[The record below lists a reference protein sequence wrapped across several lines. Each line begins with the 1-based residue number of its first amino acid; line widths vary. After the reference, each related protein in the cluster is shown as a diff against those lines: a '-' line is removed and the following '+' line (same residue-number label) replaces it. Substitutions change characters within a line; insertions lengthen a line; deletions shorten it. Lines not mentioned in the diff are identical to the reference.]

1 DGPLPTHFEAIE
13 SPVPNLLYPQRDNP
27 TIKLFDV
34 AGNEKD
40 PPLDGEF
47 PIVATT
53 YRLTEHYLSGPMSRF
68 DSWLNELQ
76 PEMFVEISPELAEQ
90 RGIQHGGWM
99 VVWNRRAA
107 IEAKAMVTPRMTPLM
122 VNGKTLH
129 QIGLP
134 FHWGYS
140 GETPG
145 AMANDLT
152 SIVTDPN
159 VSMHEAKAFTVNIRA
174 GRLPRPQSTDHMK
187 PAPWPEHGS
196 TPDTKKSD
204 QPEGQML

>member
-1 DGPLPTHFEAIE
+1 
-13 SPVPNLLYPQRDNP
+13 
-27 TIKLFDV
+27 
-34 AGNEKD
+34 
-40 PPLDGEF
+40 
-47 PIVATT
+47 
-53 YRLTEHYLSGPMSRF
+53 
-68 DSWLNELQ
+68 
-76 PEMFVEISPELAEQ
+76 
-90 RGIQHGGWM
+90 M

-107 IEAKAMVTPRMTPLM
+107 IEAKAMVTPRITPLV

-159 VSMHEAKAFTVNIRA
+159 VSMHEAKAFTVNICA
-174 GRLPRPQSTDHMK
+174 GRLPRPQATDHMK
-187 PAPWPEHGS
+187 PAPWPEHGP